1 MAPGCRGGCRAPHGE
16 LCAAPRKS
24 RVPSPA
30 LRVCPPPR
38 CWVGVQCSRARGA
51 ARGGQ
56 ARASAPHLG
65 QRRAALRGLS
75 ARATR
80 VGSAAGPDRVREP
93 AARPPSWSSL
103 LLNTQPGGRRG
114 QRLRACGRPAG
125 AASTVLT
132 VVAAWAGRLAA
143 EHHVQVRT
151 GGGPGAA
158 AGRVGGSGCGGAARG
173 FAAAGGE
180 CAQGAPSLAAA
191 AGAGRAGRGGGPRA
205 SGRRHGERRRGSVRA
220 PLHRAQAPRPPTVD
234 VTNTN
239 TVTVS
244 FGTNPVGATFAGG
257 VSELHV
263 KMVQGVA
270 DMDIQVMQG
279 GAGFT
284 LKFSVQDASGH
295 MLSVESSPFD
305 CGGQEARLV
314 LRQQPILTSE
324 GAEARMT
331 PAIVEVVDQY
341 SKRLELANPMVTV
354 SLFANPA
361 GASFSASSQTSVR
374 AVQGVATVDKAFL
387 TRAATELEPGVPEHL
402 EQSMSTKFRLR
413 FSSPGFPDVI
423 SDDFE
428 TLPLVAVDNQP
439 ISDHT
444 RTVTSTCSG
453 VAMGNETSCMLHV
466 SDYLQDYPRASAE
479 CQMAS
484 KPAGCA
490 APWASPA
497 DDACVE
503 WYQKCLDKLQT
514 AHLHVDVACTDLDG
528 PDEYVT
534 SVSVGARH
542 LRPGVDF
549 ETGPW
554 EGCGFAGCREQC
566 DTNTRRVVSGLDVK
580 DDVGSYHSLTQLY
593 SSSGPPLKV
602 QVAISGKVN
611 ICPCD
616 GTPLKVTVRLVLTY
630 SQAPEEQGRP
640 LRQQPRLLLLNGD
653 RSLYTHRQKFVS
665 VAFAANPSGAVLAG
679 TTRILS
685 ADGVA
690 QFTNLAITEGGKG
703 YVLRFRITGVYN
715 PNSTSVVESQPLNVG
730 SGNFP
735 RLTIECIDCSRPSP
749 SRAEARSL
757 SQPPQLELQK
767 LSADGSL
774 YEKTQSTIEV
784 RMMLG
789 VNGPSGMFSRD
800 TKTVR
805 AATTGSVKFSDTTIL
820 NGNCAFCPLG
830 NCGAGYTLLFITNDV
845 VLESEEFNIAGGNR
859 APRFIQNTPAA
870 GAAFDGVVA
879 VPRVLFTLNMTD
891 DNQNDFSVS
900 LRSDQ
905 QDSVTC
911 HPAAT
916 CLDDLNGGVQWG
928 RKAQIVPQP
937 LDDQCGRPL
946 CGAVHSAPQP
956 DECGTSENGPS
967 SPPDGL
973 YWGMSTEVTFA
984 ATCDLASRE
993 YPRLDSG
1000 ALPCTRARSSIVHC
1014 APPAFACR
1022 V

>member
-1 MAPGCRGGCRAPHGE
+1 MSRCGRGG
-16 LCAAPRKS
+16 
-24 RVPSPA
+24 
-30 LRVCPPPR
+30 
-38 CWVGVQCSRARGA
+38 
-51 ARGGQ
+51 
-56 ARASAPHLG
+56 
-65 QRRAALRGLS
+65 GL
-75 ARATR
+75 A
-80 VGSAAGPDRVREP
+80 
-93 AARPPSWSSL
+93 L
-103 LLNTQPGGRRG
+103 LL
-114 QRLRACGRPAG
+114 A
-125 AASTVLT
+125 VW
-132 VVAAWAGRLAA
+132 V
-143 EHHVQVRT
+143 
-151 GGGPGAA
+151 
-158 AGRVGGSGCGGAARG
+158 
-173 FAAAGGE
+173 
-180 CAQGAPSLAAA
+180 AAA
-191 AGAGRAGRGGGPRA
+191 AGARLEVSRQPVGNARKGLPLSQQPQVRVVLDAVEDLVPAGAGTVNGAG
-205 SGRRHGERRRGSVRA
+205 GSVRA